1 MNNLFYSKGI
11 FCPIDKGKI
20 WNHLIKMKLTGI
32 LLATSMMGAYAS
44 SSAQITLHAENT
56 KIETV
61 LESITKQ
68 TGIHFIFKEGLL
80 KNEKA
85 TIEVRDATLD
95 KALDQIFKSSA
106 FYYMLHRGT
115 VVIKRKNE
123 GSAVREHNAVN
134 IEYVQQQVIKG
145 KVHDTKGNLLS
156 AVSILLKGSNIGTS
170 TNSRGEFQLTLP
182 DGQKGTLIFSALG
195 FKQLEVPINN
205 KAEINVI
212 MDDDQ
217 VGLDE
222 VVVVGFSEVDKKH
235 IASSVSQLDMEKIKN
250 RPIFKMQDAFSGTIP
265 GVTMMRGS
273 SMPGSVPGTIS
284 IRGISTLQNA
294 DPLVIVDGMEQSIHD
309 IDPNQVKSI
318 TVLKDAASASMY
330 GSRGANGVIIIETE
344 RGQTGQFKVFTNNW
358 FAVNKPIDLPKFVG
372 AVDFMKLRNETLIQQ
387 GQPAIYSEETIN
399 KFASGELKEVNWLDQ
414 IMERT
419 STAIN
424 NNASIS
430 GGGGVG
436 TFNLMLG
443 HIKENGLNTIEGT
456 QKFSARFNT
465 NINIADKFVLMA
477 DFYAHRLQ
485 VDRLL
490 ANDDGHGLYKQAW
503 RLNPTQQIFYDSE
516 LTEHYI
522 LHNNI
527 NPIASIKHGGTK
539 NNMYDRSTI
548 NLRPKYNINSNL
560 NIEGNVSYMINKSA
574 NKQKRLTYKFFDEKG
589 APAAIWGNDV
599 NASQGVSESQL
610 TARMLINFNKELRQ
624 SKDKIYVTAGSEV
637 MNYTYTDF
645 REISKASFFGK
656 LNYSFDN
663 RYILELTGRSDGSSK
678 FAPGH
683 RWGFFPSGA
692 FAWNLHNEQFF
703 KRILES
709 NTVNNV
715 KIRASYG
722 LIGNENVAPYLW
734 QESVNTW
741 GWTIRVPNPNFSWEK
756 QKQWNLGLDIN
767 AFNSRL
773 SFTAELYHKNSY
785 DLIYDKFAVPPL
797 TGSNSLESAVN
808 IGAVEN
814 KGWELSASWSDK
826 KGDFSYTVGGMLFDN
841 RNRML
846 KAGYNENDRL
856 IFKGDN
862 NRIWYKGVPINNYYG
877 FQSDGYFQTQE
888 EIEATPAKMP
898 NSKPG
903 DIRYIDKNQDG
914 IINDEDRTY
923 LADPLPHYNYAINL
937 DFRYKGWDFSALGQ
951 GIGKRTGRL
960 IGQEAYPVYV
970 DGNSNDLG
978 APRVEYVANH
988 WTPEN
993 PNSRFPRLWTG
1004 PSPNTLLSDVWLSN
1018 AAFFR
1023 IKSLQLGYTFPKIG
1037 KSIKNFRVYVNA
1049 QDVFTFTKW
1058 EGLDPERIDVDSP
1071 GTNDGNGN
1079 YPRMATYSVGLSAS
1093 IF

>member
-11 FCPIDKGKI
+11 LCPVDKGKTL
-20 WNHLIKMKLTGI
+20 NHLLKMKLTGI

-44 SSAQITLHAENT
+44 SSAQITLHAQNT
-56 KIETV
+56 RIETV

-85 TIEVRDATLD
+85 TVEITNVSLD
-95 KALDQIFKSSA
+95 KALDQIFKSST

-123 GSAVREHNAVN
+123 DISLPEQSTSGISKL
-134 IEYVQQQVIKG
+134 QQQVVKG
-145 KVHDTKGNLLS
+145 KVHDNKGNLLS
-156 AVSILLKGSNIGTS
+156 AVSILLKGSNTGTS
-170 TNSRGEFQLTLP
+170 SNMKGEFQLTLP
-182 DGQKGTLIFSALG
+182 DGKKGTLIFSAVG
-195 FKQLEVPINN
+195 FKQLEIPINN
-205 KAEINVI
+205 KSELNVI
-212 MDDDQ
+212 MDADE

-235 IASSVSQLDMEKIKN
+235 IASSVSQMDMEKIKN

-265 GVTMMRGS
+265 GVTMMRGN

-344 RGQTGQFKVFTNNW
+344 RGQTGQFKVVTNNW

-387 GQPAIYSEETIN
+387 GQAAIYPEETIN
-399 KFASGELKEVNWLDQ
+399 QYASGELKEVNWLDQ
-414 IMERT
+414 VMERT

-443 HIKENGLNTIEGT
+443 HIKENGLNKIEGT

-516 LTEHYI
+516 LPEHYI

-574 NKQKRLTYKFFDEKG
+574 NKQKRLTYKFFDENG

-624 SKDKIYVTAGSEV
+624 HKDKIYLTAGSEV
-637 MNYTYTDF
+637 MNYTFTDF

-656 LNYSFDN
+656 LNYSFNN

-692 FAWNLHNEQFF
+692 FAWNLHNEHFF
-703 KRILES
+703 KPILES
-709 NTVNNV
+709 GTVNNL

-741 GWTIRVPNPNFSWEK
+741 GWTIRVPNPKFSWEK
-756 QKQWNLGLDIN
+756 QKQWNLGLDVN
-767 AFNSRL
+767 AFKNRL

-785 DLIYDKFAVPPL
+785 DLIYDQFAVPPL

-814 KGWELSASWSDK
+814 NGWELSASWSDK
-826 KGDFSYTVGGMLFDN
+826 KDDFSYTLGGMLFDN

-846 KAGYNENDRL
+846 KAGYDEDDRL

-888 EIEATPAKMP
+888 EVDATPAKMP

-903 DIRYIDKNQDG
+903 DIRYVDKNQDG
-914 IINDEDRTY
+914 IINDEDRSY

-988 WTPEN
+988 WSPGN

-1037 KSIKNFRVYVNA
+1037 KSIKNFRIYVNA

>member
-11 FCPIDKGKI
+11 FCPIDKGKTL
-20 WNHLIKMKLTGI
+20 NQLLKMKLTGI

-44 SSAQITLHAENT
+44 SSAQITLHAQNT

-80 KNEKA
+80 RNEKA
-85 TIEVRDATLD
+85 TVEITDVSLD
-95 KALDQIFKSSA
+95 KALDKIFESSA

-123 GSAVREHNAVN
+123 DTSIRDQSTASIA
-134 IEYVQQQVIKG
+134 YLQQQVVKG

-156 AVSILLKGSNIGTS
+156 SVSILLKGSNIGTS
-170 TNSRGEFQLTLP
+170 TNAKGEFQLTLP
-182 DGQKGTLIFSALG
+182 NGKKGTLMFSAVG
-195 FKQLEVPINN
+195 FKQLEIPINN
-205 KAEINVI
+205 KSEMNVI
-212 MDDDQ
+212 MDTDE

-235 IASSVSQLDMEKIKN
+235 IASSVSQMDMEKIKN

-265 GVTMMRGS
+265 GVTMMRGN

-344 RGQTGQFKVFTNNW
+344 RGQTGQFKVVTNNW

-387 GQPAIYSEETIN
+387 GQPAIYPEETIT
-399 KFASGELKEVNWLDQ
+399 KYASRELKEVNWLDQ
-414 IMERT
+414 VMERT

-443 HIKENGLNTIEGT
+443 HIKENGLNKIEGT

-503 RLNPTQQIFYDSE
+503 RLNPTQQIFYDSD
-516 LTEHYI
+516 LPEHYI

-527 NPIASIKHGGTK
+527 NPVASIKHGGTK

-574 NKQKRLTYKFFDEKG
+574 NKQKRLTYKFFDENG

-610 TARMLINFNKELRQ
+610 TARMLVNFNKELRQ
-624 SKDKIYVTAGSEV
+624 NKDKIYLTAGSEV

-692 FAWNLHNEQFF
+692 FAWNLHNEHFF
-703 KRILES
+703 KPILES
-709 NTVNNV
+709 GTVNNIKV
-715 KIRASYG
+715 RASYG

-756 QKQWNLGLDIN
+756 QKQWNLGLDVN
-767 AFNSRL
+767 AFKNRL

-785 DLIYDKFAVPPL
+785 DLIYDQFAVPPL

-814 KGWELSASWSDK
+814 NGWELSASWSDK
-826 KGDFSYTVGGMLFDN
+826 KDDFSYTIGGMLFDN

-888 EIEATPAKMP
+888 EVEATPAKMP

-903 DIRYIDKNQDG
+903 DIRYVDKNQDG
-914 IINDEDRTY
+914 IINDEDRSY
-923 LADPLPHYNYAINL
+923 LADPLPHYNYAINV

-988 WTPEN
+988 WSPDN

-1023 IKSLQLGYTFPKIG
+1023 VKSLQLGYTFPKIG
-1037 KSIKNFRVYVNA
+1037 KSIKNFRIYVNA

-1071 GTNDGNGN
+1071 DTNDGNGN

>member
-1 MNNLFYSKGI
+1 
-11 FCPIDKGKI
+11 
-20 WNHLIKMKLTGI
+20 MKLTGI

-44 SSAQITLHAENT
+44 SSAQITLHAQNT

-85 TIEVRDATLD
+85 TVEITDVSLD
-95 KALDQIFKSSA
+95 KALDKIFKSSA

-123 GSAVREHNAVN
+123 DISLPEQSTSGISNL
-134 IEYVQQQVIKG
+134 QQQVIKG

-156 AVSILLKGSNIGTS
+156 AVSILLKGSNTGTS
-170 TNSRGEFQLTLP
+170 SNTKGEFQLTLP
-182 DGQKGTLIFSALG
+182 DGKKGTLIFSAVG
-195 FKQLEVPINN
+195 FKQLEIPINN
-205 KAEINVI
+205 KSELNVI
-212 MDDDQ
+212 MDADE

-235 IASSVSQLDMEKIKN
+235 VASSVSQMDMEKIKN

-265 GVTMMRGS
+265 GVTMMRGN

-344 RGQTGQFKVFTNNW
+344 RGQTGQFKVVTNNW

-372 AVDFMKLRNETLIQQ
+372 AVDFMKLRNKTLIQQ
-387 GQPAIYSEETIN
+387 GQSAIYPEETIN
-399 KFASGELKEVNWLDQ
+399 KYASGELKEVNWLDQ
-414 IMERT
+414 VMERT
-419 STAIN
+419 STAMN

-443 HIKENGLNTIEGT
+443 HIKENGLNKIEGT

-503 RLNPTQQIFYDSE
+503 RLNPTQQIFYDSD
-516 LTEHYI
+516 LPEHYI

-548 NLRPKYNINSNL
+548 NLRPKYNINSNF

-574 NKQKRLTYKFFDEKG
+574 NKQKRLTYKFFDENG

-624 SKDKIYVTAGSEV
+624 HKDKIYLTAGSEV
-637 MNYTYTDF
+637 MNYTFTDF

-656 LNYSFDN
+656 LNYSFNN

-692 FAWNLHNEQFF
+692 FAWNLHNEHFF
-703 KRILES
+703 KPILES
-709 NTVNNV
+709 GTVNNI
-715 KIRASYG
+715 KIR
-722 LIGNENVAPYLW
+722 
-734 QESVNTW
+734 
-741 GWTIRVPNPNFSWEK
+741 
-756 QKQWNLGLDIN
+756 
-767 AFNSRL
+767 
-773 SFTAELYHKNSY
+773 
-785 DLIYDKFAVPPL
+785 
-797 TGSNSLESAVN
+797 
-808 IGAVEN
+808 
-814 KGWELSASWSDK
+814 
-826 KGDFSYTVGGMLFDN
+826 
-841 RNRML
+841 
-846 KAGYNENDRL
+846 
-856 IFKGDN
+856 
-862 NRIWYKGVPINNYYG
+862 
-877 FQSDGYFQTQE
+877 
-888 EIEATPAKMP
+888 
-898 NSKPG
+898 
-903 DIRYIDKNQDG
+903 
-914 IINDEDRTY
+914 
-923 LADPLPHYNYAINL
+923 
-937 DFRYKGWDFSALGQ
+937 
-951 GIGKRTGRL
+951 
-960 IGQEAYPVYV
+960 
-970 DGNSNDLG
+970 
-978 APRVEYVANH
+978 
-988 WTPEN
+988 
-993 PNSRFPRLWTG
+993 
-1004 PSPNTLLSDVWLSN
+1004 
-1018 AAFFR
+1018 
-1023 IKSLQLGYTFPKIG
+1023 
-1037 KSIKNFRVYVNA
+1037 
-1049 QDVFTFTKW
+1049 
-1058 EGLDPERIDVDSP
+1058 
-1071 GTNDGNGN
+1071 
-1079 YPRMATYSVGLSAS
+1079 
-1093 IF
+1093 

>member
-1 MNNLFYSKGI
+1 MNNLLYSKGI
-11 FCPIDKGKI
+11 FCPIDKGKTL
-20 WNHLIKMKLTGI
+20 NQLLKMKLTGI

-44 SSAQITLHAENT
+44 SSAQITLHAQNT

-80 KNEKA
+80 RNEKA
-85 TIEVRDATLD
+85 TVEITDVSLD

-123 GSAVREHNAVN
+123 DTSVPEPITASTV
-134 IEYVQQQVIKG
+134 YLQQQVVKG
-145 KVHDTKGNLLS
+145 KVHDTKGNLVS
-156 AVSILLKGSNIGTS
+156 SVSILLKGSNIGTS
-170 TNSRGEFQLTLP
+170 TNAKGEFQLTLP
-182 DGQKGTLIFSALG
+182 DGKKGTLIFSAVG
-195 FKQLEVPINN
+195 FKQLEIPINN
-205 KAEINVI
+205 KSEMNII
-212 MDDDQ
+212 MDTDE

-235 IASSVSQLDMEKIKN
+235 IASSVSQMDMEKIKN

-265 GVTMMRGS
+265 GVTMMRGN

-344 RGQTGQFKVFTNNW
+344 RGQTGQFKVVTNNW

-372 AVDFMKLRNETLIQQ
+372 GVDFMKLRNETLIQQ
-387 GQPAIYSEETIN
+387 GQSPIYSEETIN
-399 KFASGELKEVNWLDQ
+399 KYASGELKEVNWLDQ
-414 IMERT
+414 VMERT

-443 HIKENGLNTIEGT
+443 HIKENGLNKIEGT

-503 RLNPTQQIFYDSE
+503 RLNPTQQIFYDSD
-516 LTEHYI
+516 LPEHYI

-574 NKQKRLTYKFFDEKG
+574 NKQKRLTYKFFDENG
-589 APAAIWGNDV
+589 APAAIWENDV

-624 SKDKIYVTAGSEV
+624 NKDKIYLTAGSEV
-637 MNYTYTDF
+637 MNYTFTDF

-692 FAWNLHNEQFF
+692 LAWNLHNEHFF
-703 KRILES
+703 KPILES
-709 NTVNNV
+709 GTVNNV
-715 KIRASYG
+715 KVRASYG

-756 QKQWNLGLDIN
+756 QKQWNLGLDVN
-767 AFNSRL
+767 AFKKRL

-785 DLIYDKFAVPPL
+785 DLIYDQFAVPPL

-814 KGWELSASWSDK
+814 NGWELSASWSDK
-826 KGDFSYTVGGMLFDN
+826 KEDFSYTIGGMLFDN

-877 FQSDGYFQTQE
+877 FQSDGYFQSQE
-888 EIEATPAKMP
+888 EVEATPAKMP
-898 NSKPG
+898 NSRPG
-903 DIRYIDKNQDG
+903 DIRYVDKNQDG
-914 IINDEDRTY
+914 IINDEDRSY

-988 WTPEN
+988 WSTDN
-993 PNSRFPRLWTG
+993 PYSRFPRLWTG

-1037 KSIKNFRVYVNA
+1037 KSIKNFRIYVNA

>member
-11 FCPIDKGKI
+11 LCPIDRGKI
-20 WNHLIKMKLTGI
+20 LNNLIKMKLTGI

-44 SSAQITLHAENT
+44 SSAQITLHAKNAKMES
-56 KIETV
+56 V
-61 LESITKQ
+61 LKNITKQ
-68 TGIHFIFKEGLL
+68 TGVRFIFMEGLL
-80 KNEKA
+80 HNEKA
-85 TIEVRDATLD
+85 DVELTDASLNKTLEQ
-95 KALDQIFKSSA
+95 LFKNTA
-106 FYYMLHRGT
+106 FYYMIHRGT
-115 VVIKRKNE
+115 VVIKRK
-123 GSAVREHNAVN
+123 REEIVDEEPHKRTT
-134 IEYVQQQVIKG
+134 YQQRSIKG
-145 KVHDTKGNLLS
+145 KVHDTKGNLLT
-156 AVSILLKGSNIGTS
+156 AVSILLKGTNIGTS
-170 TNSRGEFQLTLP
+170 TNSRGEFQLSLP
-182 DGQKGTLIFSALG
+182 DGNKGTLIFSAVG
-195 FKQLEVPINN
+195 FKQLELPINTKTELN
-205 KAEINVI
+205 IV
-212 MDDDQ
+212 MDSDE
-217 VGLDE
+217 VGLEE

-235 IASSVSQLDMEKIKN
+235 LASSVSQMDMEKIKN
-250 RPIFKMQDAFSGTIP
+250 RPIYKMQDAFSGTIP
-265 GVTMMRGS
+265 GVTMMRGNS
-273 SMPGSVPGTIS
+273 LPGSVPGPIS

-358 FAVNKPIDLPKFVG
+358 YAINKPIDLPEFVG

-387 GQPAIYSEETIN
+387 GQPPVYSDETIEQY
-399 KFASGELKEVNWLDQ
+399 ASGKIKGVNWLDEV
-414 IMERT
+414 MERT

-443 HIKENGLNTIEGT
+443 HIRENGLNNIEGS

-485 VDRLL
+485 VNRLM
-490 ANDDGHGLYKQAW
+490 ANDDGHGLYQQAW
-503 RLNPTQQIFYDSE
+503 RLNPTQQIYYDVDRPE
-516 LTEHYI
+516 PFI

-539 NNMYDRSTI
+539 NYMHDRSTI

-574 NKQKRLTYKFFDEKG
+574 DKQKRLTYKFYDEKG
-589 APAAIWGNDV
+589 APITIWGNDV

-610 TARMLINFNKELRQ
+610 TARALINYNKELRQ
-624 SKDKIYVTAGSEV
+624 DKDKIYVTAGSEI
-637 MNYTYTDF
+637 MNYTFTDF

-656 LNYSFDN
+656 LNYSLDN
-663 RYILELTGRSDGSSK
+663 RYIFELTGRADGSSK

-692 FAWNLHNEQFF
+692 LAWNLHNEHFF
-703 KRILES
+703 KPILES
-709 NTVNNV
+709 ETINNV

-741 GWTIRVPNPNFSWEK
+741 GWTMRVPNSNFSWEK
-756 QKQWNLGLDIN
+756 QKQWNLGLDVN
-767 AFNSRL
+767 ALKNKF
-773 SFTAELYHKNSY
+773 SFVAELYHKNSY
-785 DLIYDKFAVPPL
+785 DLIYDQFAVPPL
-797 TGSNSLESAVN
+797 TGSYTLVSAVN

-814 KGWELSASWSDK
+814 KGWEISATWSDK
-826 KGDFSYTVGGMLFDN
+826 IGDFSYKVGGMLFNN
-841 RNRML
+841 RNRIL
-846 KAGYNENDRL
+846 KAGYNESDRL
-856 IFKGDN
+856 IFKGN
-862 NRIWYKGVPINNYYG
+862 NDQIWYKGIPINNYYG
-877 FQSDGYFQTQE
+877 FQSNGFFQNQQE
-888 EIEATPAKMP
+888 IDETAAKMP
-898 NSKPG
+898 NSRPG
-903 DIRYIDKNQDG
+903 DIRYIDQNQDG
-914 IINDEDRTY
+914 LINDNDRVY
-923 LADPLPHYNYAINL
+923 LADPLPYYNYAINVDL
-937 DFRYKGWDFSALGQ
+937 HYKRWDFSALGQ
-951 GIGKRTGRL
+951 GVGKRTGRL
-960 IGQEAYPVYV
+960 AGQEAYPVYV

-978 APRVEYVANH
+978 APRVEYVADH

-1004 PSPNTLLSDVWLSN
+1004 SSPNTLLSNIWLSN

-1023 IKSLQLGYTFPKIG
+1023 VKSLQLGYTFPSIG
-1037 KSIKNFRVYVNA
+1037 KSVKNLRIYVNA
-1049 QDVFTFTKW
+1049 QDMFTLTEW
-1058 EGLDPERIDVDSP
+1058 EGLDPERIGS
-1071 GTNDGNGN
+1071 GNGN
-1079 YPRMATYSVGLSAS
+1079 YPRMATYSFGLSAS

>member
-1 MNNLFYSKGI
+1 MNNLFYSKGTL
-11 FCPIDKGKI
+11 CPVDKGKTL
-20 WNHLIKMKLTGI
+20 NHLLKMKLTGI

-44 SSAQITLHAENT
+44 SSAQITLHAQNT

-85 TIEVRDATLD
+85 TVEITDVSLD
-95 KALDQIFKSSA
+95 KALDKIFKSSA

-123 GSAVREHNAVN
+123 DISLPEQSTSGISNL
-134 IEYVQQQVIKG
+134 QQQVIKG

-156 AVSILLKGSNIGTS
+156 AVSILLKGSNTGTS
-170 TNSRGEFQLTLP
+170 SNTKGEFQLTLP
-182 DGQKGTLIFSALG
+182 DGKKGTLIFSAVG
-195 FKQLEVPINN
+195 FKQLEIPINN
-205 KAEINVI
+205 KSELNVI
-212 MDDDQ
+212 MDADE

-235 IASSVSQLDMEKIKN
+235 VASSVSQMDMEKIKN

-265 GVTMMRGS
+265 GVTMMRGN

-344 RGQTGQFKVFTNNW
+344 RGQTGQFKVVTNNW

-387 GQPAIYSEETIN
+387 GQSAIYPEETIN
-399 KFASGELKEVNWLDQ
+399 KYASGELKEVNWLDQ
-414 IMERT
+414 VMERT
-419 STAIN
+419 STAMN

-443 HIKENGLNTIEGT
+443 HIKENGLNKIEGT

-503 RLNPTQQIFYDSE
+503 RLNPTQQIFYDSD
-516 LTEHYI
+516 LPEHYI

-548 NLRPKYNINSNL
+548 NLRPKYNINSNF

-574 NKQKRLTYKFFDEKG
+574 NKQKRLTYKFFDENG

-624 SKDKIYVTAGSEV
+624 HKDKIYLTAGSEV
-637 MNYTYTDF
+637 MNYTFTDF

-656 LNYSFDN
+656 LNYSFNN

-692 FAWNLHNEQFF
+692 FAWNLHNEHFF
-703 KRILES
+703 KPILES
-709 NTVNNV
+709 GTVNNI

-722 LIGNENVAPYLW
+722 LIGNENVAPYL
-734 QESVNTW
+734 
-741 GWTIRVPNPNFSWEK
+741 
-756 QKQWNLGLDIN
+756 L
-767 AFNSRL
+767 
-773 SFTAELYHKNSY
+773 
-785 DLIYDKFAVPPL
+785 
-797 TGSNSLESAVN
+797 
-808 IGAVEN
+808 
-814 KGWELSASWSDK
+814 
-826 KGDFSYTVGGMLFDN
+826 
-841 RNRML
+841 
-846 KAGYNENDRL
+846 AG
-856 IFKGDN
+856 IC
-862 NRIWYKGVPINNYYG
+862 
-877 FQSDGYFQTQE
+877 
-888 EIEATPAKMP
+888 
-898 NSKPG
+898 
-903 DIRYIDKNQDG
+903 
-914 IINDEDRTY
+914 
-923 LADPLPHYNYAINL
+923 
-937 DFRYKGWDFSALGQ
+937 
-951 GIGKRTGRL
+951 
-960 IGQEAYPVYV
+960 
-970 DGNSNDLG
+970 
-978 APRVEYVANH
+978 
-988 WTPEN
+988 
-993 PNSRFPRLWTG
+993 
-1004 PSPNTLLSDVWLSN
+1004 
-1018 AAFFR
+1018 
-1023 IKSLQLGYTFPKIG
+1023 
-1037 KSIKNFRVYVNA
+1037 
-1049 QDVFTFTKW
+1049 
-1058 EGLDPERIDVDSP
+1058 
-1071 GTNDGNGN
+1071 
-1079 YPRMATYSVGLSAS
+1079 
-1093 IF
+1093 

>member
-1 MNNLFYSKGI
+1 MNNLFYSKGTL
-11 FCPIDKGKI
+11 CPVDKGKTL
-20 WNHLIKMKLTGI
+20 NHLLKMKLTGI

-44 SSAQITLHAENT
+44 SSAQITLHAQNT

-85 TIEVRDATLD
+85 TVEITDVSLD
-95 KALDQIFKSSA
+95 KALDKIFKSTA

-123 GSAVREHNAVN
+123 DISLPEQSTSGISNL
-134 IEYVQQQVIKG
+134 QQQVIKG

-156 AVSILLKGSNIGTS
+156 AVSILLKGSNTGTS
-170 TNSRGEFQLTLP
+170 SNTKGEFQLTLP
-182 DGQKGTLIFSALG
+182 DGKKGTLIFSAVG
-195 FKQLEVPINN
+195 FKQLEIPINN
-205 KAEINVI
+205 KSELNVI
-212 MDDDQ
+212 MDADE

-235 IASSVSQLDMEKIKN
+235 VASSVSQMDMEKIKN

-265 GVTMMRGS
+265 GVTMMRGN

-344 RGQTGQFKVFTNNW
+344 RGQTGQFKVVTNNW

-387 GQPAIYSEETIN
+387 GQSAIYPEETIN
-399 KFASGELKEVNWLDQ
+399 KYASGELKEVNWLDQ
-414 IMERT
+414 VMERT
-419 STAIN
+419 STAMN

-443 HIKENGLNTIEGT
+443 HIKENGLNKIEGT

-503 RLNPTQQIFYDSE
+503 RLNPTQQIFYDSD
-516 LTEHYI
+516 LPEHYI

-548 NLRPKYNINSNL
+548 NLRPKYNINSNF

-574 NKQKRLTYKFFDEKG
+574 NKQKRLTYKFFDENG

-624 SKDKIYVTAGSEV
+624 HKDKIYLTAGSEV
-637 MNYTYTDF
+637 MNYTFTDF

-656 LNYSFDN
+656 LNYSFNN
-663 RYILELTGRSDGSSK
+663 RFILELTGRSDGSSK

-692 FAWNLHNEQFF
+692 FAWNLHNEHFF
-703 KRILES
+703 KPILES
-709 NTVNNV
+709 GTVNNI

-756 QKQWNLGLDIN
+756 QKQWNLGLDVN
-767 AFNSRL
+767 AFKNRL

-785 DLIYDKFAVPPL
+785 DLIYDQFAVPPL

-814 KGWELSASWSDK
+814 NGWELSASWSDK
-826 KGDFSYTVGGMLFDN
+826 KDDFSYTIGGMLFDN

-877 FQSDGYFQTQE
+877 FQSDGYFQTQVE
-888 EIEATPAKMP
+888 VDATPAKMP

-903 DIRYIDKNQDG
+903 DIRYVDKNQDG
-914 IINDEDRTY
+914 IINDEDRSY

-937 DFRYKGWDFSALGQ
+937 DFRYKDWDFSALGQ

-988 WTPEN
+988 WSPDN

-1037 KSIKNFRVYVNA
+1037 KSIKNFRIYVNA

>member
-11 FCPIDKGKI
+11 FCPIDKGKTL
-20 WNHLIKMKLTGI
+20 NQLLKMKLTGI

-44 SSAQITLHAENT
+44 SSAQITLHAQNT

-80 KNEKA
+80 RNEKA
-85 TIEVRDATLD
+85 TVEITDVSLD

-123 GSAVREHNAVN
+123 DTSIPEQSTASIA
-134 IEYVQQQVIKG
+134 YLQQQVVKG

-156 AVSILLKGSNIGTS
+156 SVSILLKGSNIGTS
-170 TNSRGEFQLTLP
+170 TNAKGEFQLTLP
-182 DGQKGTLIFSALG
+182 DGKKGTLMFSAVG
-195 FKQLEVPINN
+195 FKQLEIPINN
-205 KAEINVI
+205 KSEMNVI
-212 MDDDQ
+212 MDTDE

-235 IASSVSQLDMEKIKN
+235 IASSVSQMDMEKIKN

-265 GVTMMRGS
+265 GVTMMRGN

-344 RGQTGQFKVFTNNW
+344 RGQTGQFKVITNNW

-387 GQPAIYSEETIN
+387 GQSPIYPEETIG
-399 KFASGELKEVNWLDQ
+399 KYASGELKEVNWLDQ
-414 IMERT
+414 VMERT

-443 HIKENGLNTIEGT
+443 HIKENGLNKIEGT

-503 RLNPTQQIFYDSE
+503 RLNPTQQIFYDSD
-516 LTEHYI
+516 LPEHYI

-574 NKQKRLTYKFFDEKG
+574 NKQKRLTYKFFDENG

-610 TARMLINFNKELRQ
+610 TARMLINFNKELHQ
-624 SKDKIYVTAGSEV
+624 NKDKIYLTAGSEV

-692 FAWNLHNEQFF
+692 FAWNLHNEHFF
-703 KRILES
+703 KPILES
-709 NTVNNV
+709 GKVNNV

-756 QKQWNLGLDIN
+756 QKQWNLGLDLN
-767 AFNSRL
+767 AFKNRL

-785 DLIYDKFAVPPL
+785 DLIYDQFAVPPL

-814 KGWELSASWSDK
+814 NGWELSMSWSDK
-826 KGDFSYTVGGMLFDN
+826 KDDFSYTIGGMLFDN

-877 FQSDGYFQTQE
+877 FQADGYFQTQE
-888 EIEATPAKMP
+888 EVESTPAKMP
-898 NSKPG
+898 NSRPG
-903 DIRYIDKNQDG
+903 DIRYVDKNQDG
-914 IINDEDRTY
+914 IINDEDRSY

-978 APRVEYVANH
+978 APRIEYVANH
-988 WTPEN
+988 WSTDN

-1023 IKSLQLGYTFPKIG
+1023 VKSLQLGYTFPKIG
-1037 KSIKNFRVYVNA
+1037 KSIKNFRIYVNA

>member
-1 MNNLFYSKGI
+1 MNNLFYSKGTL
-11 FCPIDKGKI
+11 CPVDKGKTL
-20 WNHLIKMKLTGI
+20 NHLLKMKLTGI

-44 SSAQITLHAENT
+44 SSAQITLHAQNT

-85 TIEVRDATLD
+85 TVEITDVSLD
-95 KALDQIFKSSA
+95 KALDKIFKSSA

-123 GSAVREHNAVN
+123 DISLPEQSTSGISNL
-134 IEYVQQQVIKG
+134 QQQVIKG

-156 AVSILLKGSNIGTS
+156 AVSILLKGSNTGTS
-170 TNSRGEFQLTLP
+170 SNTKGEFQLTLP
-182 DGQKGTLIFSALG
+182 DGKKGTLIFSAVG
-195 FKQLEVPINN
+195 FKQLEIPINN
-205 KAEINVI
+205 KSELNVI
-212 MDDDQ
+212 MDADE

-235 IASSVSQLDMEKIKN
+235 VASSVSQMDMEKIKN

-265 GVTMMRGS
+265 GVTMMRGN

-344 RGQTGQFKVFTNNW
+344 RGQTGQFKVVTNNW

-387 GQPAIYSEETIN
+387 GQSAIYPEETIN
-399 KFASGELKEVNWLDQ
+399 KYASGELKEVNWLDQ
-414 IMERT
+414 VMERT
-419 STAIN
+419 STAMN

-443 HIKENGLNTIEGT
+443 HIKENGLNKIEGT

-503 RLNPTQQIFYDSE
+503 RLNPTQQIFYDSD
-516 LTEHYI
+516 LPEHYI

-548 NLRPKYNINSNL
+548 NLRPKYNINSNF

-574 NKQKRLTYKFFDEKG
+574 NKQKRLTYKFFDENG

-624 SKDKIYVTAGSEV
+624 HKDKIYLTAGSEV
-637 MNYTYTDF
+637 MNYTFTDF

-656 LNYSFDN
+656 LNYSFNN

-692 FAWNLHNEQFF
+692 FAWNLHNEHFF
-703 KRILES
+703 KPILES
-709 NTVNNV
+709 GTVNNI

-756 QKQWNLGLDIN
+756 QKQWNLGLDVN
-767 AFNSRL
+767 AFKNRL

-785 DLIYDKFAVPPL
+785 DLIYDQFAVPPL

-814 KGWELSASWSDK
+814 NGWELSASWSDK
-826 KGDFSYTVGGMLFDN
+826 KDDFSYTIGGMIFDN

-877 FQSDGYFQTQE
+877 FQSDGYFQTQAE
-888 EIEATPAKMP
+888 VDAAKMP

-903 DIRYIDKNQDG
+903 DIRYVDKNQDG
-914 IINDEDRTY
+914 IINDEDRSY

-988 WTPEN
+988 WSPDN

-1037 KSIKNFRVYVNA
+1037 KSIKNFRIYVNA

>member
-1 MNNLFYSKGI
+1 MNNLFYSKGTL
-11 FCPIDKGKI
+11 CPVDKGKTL
-20 WNHLIKMKLTGI
+20 NHLLKMKLTGI

-44 SSAQITLHAENT
+44 SSAQITLHAQNT

-85 TIEVRDATLD
+85 TVEITDVSLD
-95 KALDQIFKSSA
+95 KALDKIFKSSA

-123 GSAVREHNAVN
+123 DISLPEQSTSGISNL
-134 IEYVQQQVIKG
+134 QQQVIKG

-156 AVSILLKGSNIGTS
+156 AVSILLKGSNTGTS
-170 TNSRGEFQLTLP
+170 SNTKGEFQLTLP
-182 DGQKGTLIFSALG
+182 DGKKGTLIFSAVG
-195 FKQLEVPINN
+195 FKQLEIPINN
-205 KAEINVI
+205 KSELNVI
-212 MDDDQ
+212 MDADE

-235 IASSVSQLDMEKIKN
+235 VASSVSQMDMEKIKN

-265 GVTMMRGS
+265 GVTMMRGN

-344 RGQTGQFKVFTNNW
+344 RGQTGQFKVVTNNW

-387 GQPAIYSEETIN
+387 GQSAIYPEETIN
-399 KFASGELKEVNWLDQ
+399 KYASGELKEVNWLDQ
-414 IMERT
+414 VMERT
-419 STAIN
+419 STAMN

-443 HIKENGLNTIEGT
+443 HIKENGLNKIEGT

-503 RLNPTQQIFYDSE
+503 RLNPTQQIFYDSD
-516 LTEHYI
+516 LPEHYI

-548 NLRPKYNINSNL
+548 NLRPKYNINSNF

-574 NKQKRLTYKFFDEKG
+574 NKQKRLTYKFFDENG

-624 SKDKIYVTAGSEV
+624 HKDKIYLTAGSEV
-637 MNYTYTDF
+637 MNYTFDDF

-656 LNYSFDN
+656 LNYSFNN

-692 FAWNLHNEQFF
+692 FAWNLHNEHFF
-703 KRILES
+703 KPILES
-709 NTVNNV
+709 GTVNNI

-722 LIGNENVAPYLW
+722 LIGNENVAPYL
-734 QESVNTW
+734 
-741 GWTIRVPNPNFSWEK
+741 
-756 QKQWNLGLDIN
+756 L
-767 AFNSRL
+767 
-773 SFTAELYHKNSY
+773 
-785 DLIYDKFAVPPL
+785 
-797 TGSNSLESAVN
+797 
-808 IGAVEN
+808 
-814 KGWELSASWSDK
+814 
-826 KGDFSYTVGGMLFDN
+826 
-841 RNRML
+841 
-846 KAGYNENDRL
+846 AG
-856 IFKGDN
+856 IC
-862 NRIWYKGVPINNYYG
+862 
-877 FQSDGYFQTQE
+877 
-888 EIEATPAKMP
+888 
-898 NSKPG
+898 
-903 DIRYIDKNQDG
+903 
-914 IINDEDRTY
+914 
-923 LADPLPHYNYAINL
+923 
-937 DFRYKGWDFSALGQ
+937 
-951 GIGKRTGRL
+951 
-960 IGQEAYPVYV
+960 
-970 DGNSNDLG
+970 
-978 APRVEYVANH
+978 
-988 WTPEN
+988 
-993 PNSRFPRLWTG
+993 
-1004 PSPNTLLSDVWLSN
+1004 
-1018 AAFFR
+1018 
-1023 IKSLQLGYTFPKIG
+1023 
-1037 KSIKNFRVYVNA
+1037 
-1049 QDVFTFTKW
+1049 
-1058 EGLDPERIDVDSP
+1058 
-1071 GTNDGNGN
+1071 
-1079 YPRMATYSVGLSAS
+1079 
-1093 IF
+1093 